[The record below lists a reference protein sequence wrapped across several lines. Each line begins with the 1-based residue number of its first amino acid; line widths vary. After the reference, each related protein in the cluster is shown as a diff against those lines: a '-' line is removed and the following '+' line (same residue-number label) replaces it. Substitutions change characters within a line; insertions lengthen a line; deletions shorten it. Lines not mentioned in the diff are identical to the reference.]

1 MMGVIRL
8 WANENSIR
16 RNLPSTALLAWDL
29 NVVMGW
35 TMIDSVRKSFLP
47 LWFIVSAAVNGAEPL
62 VLKESTVLDPAKT
75 YGAIVIAASGITVD
89 GAGAIIEGAR
99 DGDPKS
105 FQGTGITLKGVEKV
119 TLKNISARGWET
131 GLRIEDAKGCVIE
144 ACNFSGNFHD
154 PKFGWGEQGRR
165 GGIVL
170 ENSHECTLRRNKA
183 NQVWDGCVLF
193 NSDEN
198 KLEGNDFSHTSNTC
212 LKLWNASRNVVEGN
226 NLSYGIRIDPGEVH
240 ARDSTSVLIESG
252 SNDNQLTKNDC
263 SHGGDGIF
271 VRVLNQWV
279 STGNVFTENDCSY
292 ANNNCV
298 EAWSPRNTWIRNKA
312 NHGSYGFWLGAS
324 DQNVLIENEA
334 SYNGLK
340 DGHHNSPHLP
350 ENGHAGIVFMFGPSS
365 HTMLR
370 GNRCVGNNGAGIAAI
385 GDLESKGVKW
395 RAFHWII
402 QQNTLEENRWGIFM
416 QHTEEMLLADNHF
429 KGNTESDVMQSGDV
443 VALREL
449 KGVPSTNS
457 LPKVDI
463 QGPQRVTVGQEVTW
477 SGGEGPEIK
486 YHWSLQSG
494 SEDGGGIVRGEKATF
509 AQTFKMPG
517 FYRLALTVD
526 DGRLADLAWRD
537 VYVTEPIVE
546 IGTEGNA
553 ADWSWADDQSKV
565 KFTDDA
571 THHLQGNS
579 ALLAQINPY
588 SGVRVTLR
596 CAFKQPVPLPE
607 NRTHLVFW
615 IKTRNEGTPAWQD
628 VNPPITLHGPGGKS
642 AQLTPTGD
650 FLSNLP
656 YNEAREGWAYFSV
669 PLAGNDRWKRSGD
682 TISEIEK
689 LDIGFDS
696 WGAPPLWIWLDGLGL
711 R

>member
-1 MMGVIRL
+1 MGGVMI
-8 WANENSIR
+8 S
-16 RNLPSTALLAWDL
+16 ALQK
-29 NVVMGW
+29 V
-35 TMIDSVRKSFLP
+35 FLP
-47 LWFIVSAAVNGAEPL
+47 LVVLFSLSCHGAELL
-62 VLKESTVLDPAKT
+62 VLKESIVLDPAIT

-89 GAGAIIEGAR
+89 GAGAVILGAK

-105 FQGTGITLKGVEKV
+105 FQGTGITLKGVERV
-119 TLKNISARGWET
+119 TLKNILARGWET

-144 ACNFSGNFHD
+144 GSNFSGNFHD

-170 ENSHECTLRRNKA
+170 ENSSDCTLRGNKA

-193 NSDEN
+193 NSNEN
-198 KLEGNDFSHTSNTC
+198 RLAGNDFSHTSNTC

-252 SNDNQLTKNDC
+252 SNDNQFTKNDC

-334 SYNGLK
+334 SFNGLK
-340 DGHHNSPHLP
+340 EGHHNSPHLP
-350 ENGHAGIVFMFGPSS
+350 ESGHAGIVFMFGPSS

-370 GNRCVGNNGAGIAAI
+370 GNRCMGNNGAGIAAV
-385 GDLESKGVKW
+385 GDVESKGAKW

-402 QQNTLEENRWGIFM
+402 QQNICEENRWGIFL
-416 QHTEEMLLADNHF
+416 QHAEEILLADNHF
-429 KGNTESDVMQSGDV
+429 KGNTASDVMQSADV
-443 VALREL
+443 VGLREL
-449 KGVPSTNS
+449 KRVPAAIS
-457 LPKVDI
+457 LPSVDL
-463 QGPQRVTVGQEVTW
+463 QGPERVAVGQEVNW
-477 SGGEGPEIK
+477 SAGEVQERN
-486 YHWSLQSG
+486 YHWAMQPG
-494 SEDGGGIVRGEKATF
+494 SAECGGIVRGEAATF
-509 AQTFKMPG
+509 AHIFKQPG

-526 DGRLADLAWRD
+526 DGSLANLAWHD
-537 VYVTEPIVE
+537 VYVVEPITE
-546 IGTEGNA
+546 MGTEANA
-553 ADWSWADDQSKV
+553 ADWSWVDDQSKV
-565 KFTDDA
+565 EFSDDA
-571 THHLQGNS
+571 SLHLQGNS
-579 ALLAQINPY
+579 ALLARINPY
-588 SGVRVTLR
+588 SGTRVTLR
-596 CAFKQPVPLPE
+596 CAYKNPVPVPAD
-607 NRTHLVFW
+607 RTHLVFW

-628 VNPPITLHGPGGKS
+628 VNPPITLHGPGGKT

-669 PLAGNDRWKRSGD
+669 PLVGNDTWKRSGD
-682 TISEIEK
+682 AISEIAK

>member
-1 MMGVIRL
+1 MIPVF
-8 WANENSIR
+8 
-16 RNLPSTALLAWDL
+16 RNPFPVLFAILLGACH
-29 NVVMGW
+29 
-35 TMIDSVRKSFLP
+35 
-47 LWFIVSAAVNGAEPL
+47 GAEPL
-62 VLKESTVLDPAKT
+62 IVKESMVLDPART

-89 GAGAIIEGAR
+89 GAGAVILGAK
-99 DGDPKS
+99 DGDPKT
-105 FQGTGITLKGVEKV
+105 FLGTGITMKGMEKV
-119 TLKNISARGWET
+119 TLKNLTAHGWET
-131 GLRIEDAKGCVIE
+131 GLRVEDARGCVIE
-144 ACNFSGNFHD
+144 GCNFSDNFHD

-165 GGIVL
+165 GGIVM
-170 ENSHECTLRRNKA
+170 ENSSGCMLRGNKA

-193 NSDEN
+193 NSNEN
-198 KLEGNDFSHTSNTC
+198 RLEGNDFSHTSNTC
-212 LKLWNASRNVVEGN
+212 LKLWNASRNVVDGN

-252 SNDNQLTKNDC
+252 SNDNKFTKNDC

-334 SYNGLK
+334 SFNGLK
-340 DGHHNSPHLP
+340 EGHHNSPHLP
-350 ENGHAGIVFMFGPSS
+350 ENSHAGIVFMFGPSS
-365 HTMLR
+365 HTMVR
-370 GNRCVGNNGAGIAAI
+370 GNRCVGNNGAGIAAV

-395 RAFHWII
+395 RAFHWIL
-402 QQNTLEENRWGIFM
+402 QQNICEENRWGIFL
-416 QHTEEMLLADNHF
+416 QHTEEVLLADNHF
-429 KGNTESDVMQSGDV
+429 KGNTVSDVQQFADV
-443 VALREL
+443 VGLREL
-449 KGVPSTNS
+449 KAVAATRS
-457 LPKVDI
+457 LPKVDL
-463 QGPQRVTVGQEVTW
+463 QGPERVTVGQEGNW
-477 SGGEGPEIK
+477 SAGEEQGRN
-486 YHWSLQSG
+486 YHWALQPG
-494 SEDGGGIVRGEKATF
+494 SAEGGGIVRGEAATF
-509 AQTFKMPG
+509 SHIFKKPG

-526 DGRLADLAWRD
+526 NGSLADLAWRD
-537 VYVTEPIVE
+537 VYAVEPILE

-553 ADWSWADDQSKV
+553 PDWSWVDDQSKV
-565 KFTDDA
+565 KFSDDPK
-571 THHLQGNS
+571 HYLQGNS

-607 NRTHLVFW
+607 DRAHLVFW

-642 AQLTPTGD
+642 AQLTPKGD

-669 PLAGNDRWKRSGD
+669 PLAGNDQWKRSGD
-682 TISEIEK
+682 AISEIEK